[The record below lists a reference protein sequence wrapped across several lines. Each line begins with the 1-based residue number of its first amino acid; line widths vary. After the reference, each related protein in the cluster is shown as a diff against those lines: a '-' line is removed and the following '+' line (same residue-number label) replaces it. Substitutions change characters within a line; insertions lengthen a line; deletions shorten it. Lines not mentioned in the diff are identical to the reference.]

1 MKYMIGILASF
12 SSLSLQAQTI
22 ASNEIKEVQ
31 VFLNGAQVH
40 RNVVA
45 QLDAGLSELR
55 VKGLATQINANSI
68 RVSTAPDVII
78 LGVKHEL
85 NYIQPNQ
92 TKTAELLK
100 QKEILKD
107 DLAIVQHQNN
117 LLQMEKNLLQKNQVQ
132 IVGIQNIGN
141 KLEDLKTLIEYQ
153 KTSLKLILPK
163 IYELEKKEK
172 NILLEIE
179 KIDRQMASLH
189 QDNKKPSSELIISIQ
204 TRKAGTYHFDL
215 NYYVYESGWQM
226 AYDVHVKDIQSPMD
240 IIYRATVFQNT
251 GEDWNN
257 VRLKLSSA
265 NPVEGG
271 DRPTLLPWYLRN
283 QPPVIAYNRNDKA
296 RIQNAPAA
304 EARMEDSGVMD
315 YMTEQDQITSR
326 NFTIDLPYTIVSNN
340 KPIKVEIKK
349 ATIPAKFIYYA
360 VPKLDQ
366 DAFLTA
372 EITEWEELN
381 LMDGEAQLF
390 FEGTFQ
396 GTVFLNTHNIQ
407 DFLRLSLGRDKNIV
421 IERNKIK
428 DYSKNKFLSDK
439 KEISKGYEIIIKNKK
454 NVAMEIIM
462 EDQLPL
468 STTKEIKVEAEE
480 LSGAKYNE
488 ETGALRW
495 VLKLAANEQ
504 KKIVLK
510 YTVTCPKDYLL
521 NMDY

>member
-1 MKYMIGILASF
+1 MKFLIGVISF
-12 SSLSLQAQTI
+12 FCAFNVRTQTTV
-22 ASNEIKEVQ
+22 SNEIKEVQ
-31 VFLNGAQVH
+31 VFLQGAQVQ
-40 RNVVA
+40 RSVEA
-45 QLDAGLSELR
+45 KLDAGFSEIR

-68 RVSTAPDVII
+68 RVSTDPEVII

-85 NYIQPNQ
+85 NFIQPNQ
-92 TKTAELLK
+92 TKATELLK

-107 DLAIVQHQNN
+107 ELAMVQQQNS

-132 IVGIQNIGN
+132 IVGIQNAGN
-141 KLEDLKTLIEYQ
+141 KLEDLKILMEYQ

-172 NILLEIE
+172 TILTEIE
-179 KIDRQMASLH
+179 KIDRQIASLD
-189 QDNKKPSSELIISIQ
+189 QDNKRPSSELLISIQ

-215 NYYVYESGWQM
+215 NYYVYEAGWQM
-226 AYDVHVKDIQSPMD
+226 AYDIHVKDIQSPME
-240 IIYRATVFQNT
+240 IVYRASVFQNS

-257 VRLKLSSA
+257 VRIKLSSA

-271 DRPTLLPWYLRN
+271 DRPTLIPWYLRN
-283 QPPVIAYNRNDKA
+283 QPPVIAYNRQDKA
-296 RIQNAPAA
+296 RMQNAPAA
-304 EARMEDSGVMD
+304 EARLEDAGVMD
-315 YMTEQDQITSR
+315 FVTEQDQITSR
-326 NFTIDLPYTIVSNN
+326 NYSIDLPYTILSNN

-360 VPKLDQ
+360 VPKLDR

-372 EITEWEELN
+372 EISDWEELN

-396 GTVFLNTHNIQ
+396 GTVFLNTRNIQ
-407 DFLRLSLGRDKNIV
+407 DFLRLSLGRDKNII

-439 KEISKGYEIIIKNKK
+439 KEITKGYEITVKNKK
-454 NVAMEIIM
+454 NVPMEIII

-468 STTKEIKVEAEE
+468 STAKEIQVDAEE
-480 LSGAKYNE
+480 LSGAKLTQE
-488 ETGALRW
+488 SGGLRW
-495 VLKLAANEQ
+495 VLKLSANEQ
-504 KKIVLK
+504 KKMVLK
-510 YTVTCPKDYLL
+510 YSVTCPKDYIL
-521 NMDY
+521 NLEF